1 MPARGW
7 GRLIRYLQHHK
18 TQTHPCIIKEAPGLH
33 RSAADLDAHRDNL
46 FSQQRPLD
54 AFVDNYL
61 SERHMSCPGPRFP
74 LPTMFSE
81 IDLSDQPSAIPNP
94 LDVRLEQI
102 ETALGDGRC
111 GAERL
116 G

>member
-61 SERHMSCPGPRFP
+61 SERHMSSPGPR
-74 LPTMFSE
+74 LPAANNVFRDRSE
-81 IDLSDQPSAIPNP
+81 RPAQCDNEPY
-94 LDVRLEQI
+94 RRK
-102 ETALGDGRC
+102 T
-111 GAERL
+111 
-116 G
+116 

>member
-1 MPARGW
+1 MPACGW

-54 AFVDNYL
+54 AFIDNYL
-61 SERHMSCPGPRFP
+61 SERHMSSPDHGFP

-81 IDLSDQPSAIPNP
+81 IDLSGQPSAITN
-94 LDVRLEQI
+94 RYRRKTQ
-102 ETALGDGRC
+102 AN
-111 GAERL
+111 
-116 G
+116 